1 MNFRLFAGLTVVAA
15 LMGAPALAQDVGSP
29 AEAQA
34 LSAKALDH
42 LGKAGAASA
51 FKDFSDPK
59 GAYVDR
65 DLYVFC
71 LDAEGV
77 VTAHGGNPALV
88 GKSLKAV
95 KDSDGKEFVAEM
107 LKVGAGAGTGWVDY
121 KWANPTTKK
130 IEAKSSYV
138 SKVASG
144 GVCGVGVY
152 KK

>member
-15 LMGAPALAQDVGSP
+15 LLGGPALAQDVGTP
-29 AEAQA
+29 DEAKA

-42 LGKAGAASA
+42 LGKSGAAA
-51 FKDFSDPK
+51 LKDFSDPK

-71 LDAEGV
+71 LDVDGI

-107 LKVGAGAGTGWVDY
+107 LQVGAGAGTGWVDY

-138 SKVASG
+138 SKVATG

>member
-15 LMGAPALAQDVGSP
+15 LMGAPAFAQDVGTP
-29 AEAQA
+29 TEAQA

-42 LGKAGAASA
+42 LAKAGATA

-71 LDAEGV
+71 LDTDGI

-107 LKVGAGAGTGWVDY
+107 LQVGAGAGTGWVDY

-138 SKVASG
+138 SKVATG